1 MFKNK
6 RYYYLLELQYLG
18 FRYHGWQ
25 KQPGVKTVQGM
36 VERTL
41 RYIFQHDDF
50 KILAAGR
57 TDAMVSANHAAVEL
71 FVWETLEEEEFLA
84 VLNENLPQDIRA
96 LSVEQVDEK
105 FNVIQGSKWKEYI
118 YLFSYGAKNH
128 PFAAP
133 YMVNVPEELNIEAMK
148 AGAKLFQGEHNFQK
162 FCYKPSADTVFVRTV
177 EKSEVVENDVYTANF
192 FPEKSFLFRAVGKG
206 FARHQ
211 IRLMMGALFALGKG
225 KITLEQL
232 EKALEGG
239 DNQPISY
246 IAPASGLMLQSI
258 QFD

>member
-133 YMVNVPEELNIEAMK
+133 YMVNIPEELDVEAMK

>member
-1 MFKNK
+1 M
-6 RYYYLLELQYLG
+6 
-18 FRYHGWQ
+18 
-25 KQPGVKTVQGM
+25 
-36 VERTL
+36 
-41 RYIFQHDDF
+41 
-50 KILAAGR
+50 
-57 TDAMVSANHAAVEL
+57 
-71 FVWETLEEEEFLA
+71 
-84 VLNENLPQDIRA
+84 
-96 LSVEQVDEK
+96 
-105 FNVIQGSKWKEYI
+105 
-118 YLFSYGAKNH
+118 
-128 PFAAP
+128 
-133 YMVNVPEELNIEAMK
+133 
-148 AGAKLFQGEHNFQK
+148 
-162 FCYKPSADTVFVRTV
+162 RTV